1 MFSVETELRILIGK
15 LESENIPYA
24 LCGALALAVYGFP
37 RATLDIDLVALG
49 GSLLRIQECARPL
62 GFTLQARAM
71 KFADGKVRIE
81 RRSKVL
87 GPNEDVLMLDILL
100 LASEI
105 EAEIIVE
112 KMLWQDTVIHIVS
125 RESLARLKRLR
136 GSPQDEADLAR
147 LFS

>member
-1 MFSVETELRILIGK
+1 MFSVEAELRILVSE
-15 LESENIPYA
+15 LENKHIPYA

-37 RATLDIDLVALG
+37 RATLDIDLVAID

-62 GFTLQARAM
+62 GFTLQTAPM
-71 KFADGKVRIE
+71 KFANGKVRIE

-87 GPNEDVLMLDILL
+87 DQNEDVLMLDVLL
-100 LASEI
+100 LAPEI
-105 EAEIIVE
+105 EAEIVVE

-136 GSPQDEADLAR
+136 GSPQDDADLER